1 MAETEIAPI
10 LRTFKFRLLP
20 RKGQHDQLAAAL
32 AHTRELYNAA
42 LEERIDC
49 YRKTG
54 VARSYADQCKALT
67 GLRTD
72 PAFRAWSVKLQRWPL
87 KALDAAFASFIK
99 RVRRGGAP
107 GFPRFKGAARFNT
120 FGFSDRDGWSVA
132 RSRLCLQ
139 GIGRV
144 RIHMHRPLPS
154 APVSCRVKRD
164 GKGWVVL
171 LVCAVEREAL
181 PTTGRQVG
189 IDLGITSFVYT
200 SDGEGVPGF
209 KAGRRA
215 HAEERRRQRSL
226 ARCKRGSSNRRKAK
240 ARLARL
246 HERTANARRTFQH
259 QVAAR
264 LVRENDLIAIEN
276 LNVKGLARG
285 MLARDVND
293 AGWASFTTLLA
304 EKAEKAARVL
314 VKVDPRYTSQACS
327 ACGVIVP
334 KPLKQRTH
342 RCDCGAVLDRDHNAA
357 LNILRRAI
365 ASPLSLNV
373 GDCAERAARNIGARV
388 DPLSSP
394 RQPKSPPPHFGP
406 CASGKNP

>member
-1 MAETEIAPI
+1 MAGISPNTVI
-10 LRTFKFRLLP
+10 RTYKYRLLP
-20 RKGQHDQLAAAL
+20 RKAQHRAL
-32 AHTRELYNAA
+32 RDALDHTRDLYNAA

-54 VARSYADQCKALT
+54 RSISWAEQCRGLSALRSDADF
-67 GLRTD
+67 GRYSS
-72 PAFRAWSVKLQRWPL
+72 PMQRWP
-87 KALDAAFASFIK
+87 IK
-99 RVRRGGAP
+99 RVDLAMQAFFRRLKAGGRP
-107 GFPRFKGAARFNT
+107 GFPRFRSRDRFDT
-120 FGFSDRDGWSVA
+120 FGFTDRAGWKIDHA
-132 RSRLCLQ
+132 RLYMK
-139 GIGRV
+139 GIGRI

-154 APVSCRVKRD
+154 APLACQVKRD
-164 GKGWVVL
+164 GKGWIVL
-171 LVCAVEREAL
+171 LVCAVEREPL
-181 PTTGRQVG
+181 PTTGRSVG
-189 IDLGITSFVYT
+189 IDLGITSFIYT

-246 HERTANARRTFQH
+246 RERTANARRTFQH

-342 RCDCGAVLDRDHNAA
+342 RCDCGVVLDRDHNAA
-357 LNILRRAI
+357 LNILSRAV
-365 ASPLSLNV
+365 AGPGVSKLRS
-373 GDCAERAARNIGARV
+373 AAA
-388 DPLSSP
+388 
-394 RQPKSPPPHFGP
+394 
-406 CASGKNP
+406 